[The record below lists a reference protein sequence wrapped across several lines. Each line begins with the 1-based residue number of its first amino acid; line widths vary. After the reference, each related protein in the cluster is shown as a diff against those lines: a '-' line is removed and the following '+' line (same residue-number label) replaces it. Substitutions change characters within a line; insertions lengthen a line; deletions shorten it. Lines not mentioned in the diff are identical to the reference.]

1 MSVTVMQC
9 MKSEYLCVNV
19 GDRNGEKRG
28 VQKGKYMKFRIKIA
42 IFASFD
48 SKIQICY
55 KKCHKM
61 KKTKC
66 HIIYT

>member
-1 MSVTVMQC
+1 MSVTAMQC

-19 GDRNGEKRG
+19 EDRNGEKRG

-42 IFASFD
+42 IFAGFD

-55 KKCHKM
+55 KNV
-61 KKTKC
+61 TK
-66 HIIYT
+66 

>member
-1 MSVTVMQC
+1 MQC

-19 GDRNGEKRG
+19 EDRNGEKRG

-42 IFASFD
+42 IFAGFD

-55 KKCHKM
+55 KNV
-61 KKTKC
+61 TK
-66 HIIYT
+66 